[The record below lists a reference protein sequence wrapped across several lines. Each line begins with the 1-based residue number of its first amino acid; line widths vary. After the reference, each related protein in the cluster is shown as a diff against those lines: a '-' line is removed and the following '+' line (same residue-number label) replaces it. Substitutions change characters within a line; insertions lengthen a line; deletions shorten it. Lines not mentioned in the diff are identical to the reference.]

1 MFTDN
6 DNITRVT
13 VMMIMI
19 KMMISNNDNDNYQG
33 EKVLGAL
40 LAAAVLAVWHFHHLF
55 IKSFSPPR
63 NL

>member
-1 MFTDN
+1 MT
-6 DNITRVT
+6 ITRVM

-55 IKSFSPPR
+55 IK
-63 NL
+63 

>member
-1 MFTDN
+1 MT
-6 DNITRVT
+6 ITRVM

-19 KMMISNNDNDNYQG
+19 KMMISNNDNYQG